1 MATVHLPPLQRLR
14 AFEAAVR
21 LRGFGKA
28 AEELA
33 LTQGAI
39 SQHILAL
46 EEQFGTQFFVR
57 HPNGVAPTEKAQ
69 ALALQVRQGMR
80 ILERALAE
88 ARPRS
93 AQRGASWA
101 PEHLIVSVL
110 PSFASRWLI
119 PRIGRFQ
126 ALHPRVDL
134 DIRPSA
140 AVVPFDA
147 EDQTDVAIRFGPG
160 GWPGLM
166 SEKLMNETLF
176 PACSPAYRS
185 GDPPRDLCDL
195 HTCELLRH
203 LAQPWEPFFQAAG
216 LDLDEPNSG
225 PIYADAGLVVD
236 AAIAGQ
242 GVALVRHSLAEPD
255 LRAGRLV
262 RLGDRSI
269 DDVHV
274 YFVVW
279 RPDNPKRDIID
290 AVRSWLK
297 EEASTTE
304 SVSRRF

>member
-1 MATVHLPPLQRLR
+1 MNGIHLPPLQRLR

-33 LTQGAI
+33 LTQSAV

-46 EEQFGTQFFVR
+46 EEQFGVRFFLR
-57 HPNGVAPTEKAQ
+57 HPNGVTPTDKAQ
-69 ALALQVRQGMR
+69 ALALQVRQGLR

-88 ARPRS
+88 VRPRPGW
-93 AQRGASWA
+93 R
-101 PEHLIVSVL
+101 PRPKVREHMVISVL
-110 PSFASRWLI
+110 PAFASRWLI

-126 ALHPRVDL
+126 VLHPDVDL

-147 EDQTDVAIRFGPG
+147 EDQTDIAIRYGPG
-160 GWPGLM
+160 GWPGLL
-166 SEKLMNETLF
+166 SEKLMDETLF

-185 GDPPRDLCDL
+185 EDPPRGLRDL
-195 HTCELLRH
+195 HKCLLLRH

-216 LDLDEPNSG
+216 IDLDEPASG
-225 PIYADAGLVVD
+225 PVYADAGLVVD
-236 AAIAGQ
+236 AAVAGQ
-242 GVALVRHSLAEPD
+242 GVALVRQSLAEPD

-269 DDVHV
+269 DDVHAH
-274 YFVVW
+274 FVVW
-279 RPDNPKRDIID
+279 RPDNPKQEMID
-290 AVRSWLK
+290 AMRMWLK
-297 EEASTTE
+297 EEAAE
-304 SVSRRF
+304 SP